1 MSSLMAP
8 PVSFSYAPEPEELFP
23 PLPELELLPPEPDEL
38 FPPLPELELLPSE
51 PLELLFP
58 PELFPPALMIA

>member
-38 FPPLPELELLPSE
+38 FPSLPELELLPSE